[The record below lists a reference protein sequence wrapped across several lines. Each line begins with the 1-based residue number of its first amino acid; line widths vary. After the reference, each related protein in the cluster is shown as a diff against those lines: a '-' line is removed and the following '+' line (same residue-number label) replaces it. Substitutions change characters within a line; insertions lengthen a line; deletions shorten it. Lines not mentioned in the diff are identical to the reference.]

1 MPDRQPWRKSPQ
13 PPLPARKPAVVPAG
27 YDIYPAFPLEAG
39 LISSGYAKLAR
50 LLVRQRVVILD
61 GFSGILW
68 ERAVAGL
75 SVELAALG
83 VKVTWQDVS
92 QAWLPEGEFER
103 WLEPYLG
110 SADPV
115 FARRYSGEL
124 ADFFDPERLEA
135 LQPDPEAELNIL
147 YGSGASLAGWQG
159 CLVYLDV
166 PKNEVQYRARAGSIT
181 NLGIQRSLPAEE
193 MYRRFYFVDW
203 VVLDPY
209 RMDLLPRID
218 YYIDEQRPDEV
229 AWMAGEDL
237 RHGLALMSQHGFRAR
252 PWFEPGIWGGAWC
265 KEHLPQLTQDV
276 PNYAWSFE
284 FITPENGL
292 IFASDG
298 WLLEAPFD
306 LLLAQ
311 AHHRVL
317 GDCAERYGRYFP
329 VRFNFLDTMRGGEL
343 AIQCHPRLS
352 YIQAHFGE
360 RFTQDESYY
369 ILDCEPGARVYLGFQ
384 EGIDPSEFEAALT
397 RSAQHL
403 EPLEI
408 EQYIHARPSQ
418 RHDYYLIPAATVH
431 AAGVNNLV
439 LEISATTYIF
449 TFKLYD
455 WLAKD
460 LGGRLRP
467 LHLEHGF
474 ANLNYMHVGEQID
487 AELVSQ
493 PQLLDDGPDWRLV
506 RLPAHSEHAFEV
518 YRFEFSSTFEWET
531 GESFNLMNLVSGSSI
546 ILETGERRHE
556 IHWAETF
563 IVPAAAGSYRLVNHG
578 SDEAWVVMARMKPT
592 S

>member
-1 MPDRQPWRKSPQ
+1 MPEAHLWRKSPQ
-13 PPLPARKPAVVPAG
+13 PPLPARKPAATGG

-39 LISSGYAKLAR
+39 LISSGYADLAP
-50 LLVRQRVVILD
+50 LLAQQQVVILD
-61 GFSGILW
+61 GFGGVLW
-68 ERAVAGL
+68 ERAVVGL
-75 SVELAALG
+75 SAELAALG
-83 VKVTWQDVS
+83 VETAWQDVS
-92 QAWLPEGEFER
+92 QAWLPEAEIER
-103 WLEPYLG
+103 RLEPYLG
-110 SADPV
+110 GGDPL
-115 FARRYSGEL
+115 FGTRYRGQL

-135 LQPDPEAELNIL
+135 LQPDPDADLNIL
-147 YGSGASLAGWQG
+147 FGSGASLAGWQG
-159 CLVYLDV
+159 SLVYLDV
-166 PKNEVQYRARAGSIT
+166 PKNEVQYRARAGSVT
-181 NLGIQRSLPAEE
+181 NLGMHHTLPAEE
-193 MYRRFYFVDW
+193 MYRRFYFADW

-209 RMDLLPRID
+209 RMELLPRID

-229 AWMAGEDL
+229 AWMTGGDL
-237 RHGLALMSQHGFRAR
+237 RAGLALMSQHGFRAR

-265 KEHLPQLTQDV
+265 KEHLPQLVQKV

-292 IFASDG
+292 IFESGG

-311 AHHRVL
+311 AHRQVL

-343 AIQCHPRLS
+343 AIQCHPLLG
-352 YIQAHFGE
+352 YIQTHFGE

-369 ILDCEPGARVYLGFQ
+369 ILDCEPGSRVYLGFQ

-397 RSAQHL
+397 RSAQQL

-408 EQYIHARPSQ
+408 ERFIHARPTQ
-418 RHDYYLIPAATVH
+418 QHDYYLIPAATVH

-467 LHLEHGF
+467 LHLQHGF
-474 ANLNYMHVGEQID
+474 ANLNYTHTGEQID
-487 AELVSQ
+487 TELVSQ
-493 PQLLDDGPDWRLV
+493 PELLDAGSGWRLV
-506 RLPAHSEHAFEV
+506 RLPTHPEHAFEV
-518 YRFEFSSTFEWET
+518 YRFEFRSTFEWDT
-531 GESFNLMNLVSGSSI
+531 RGSFNLMNLVSGSSI
-546 ILETGERRHE
+546 TLETGDRHLE
-556 IHWAETF
+556 VHRFETF
-563 IVPAAAGSYRLVNHG
+563 IAPAAAGSYRLVNHG
-578 SDEAWVVMARMKPT
+578 PDEAWVVMACMKPT